1 MSVRLIVILLWII
14 WLAADLVVLQQCSG
28 DVAANLRYLTSW
40 SHIASLIA
48 HHPIL
53 LYLCI
58 SRKSTSYT
66 IWCTYIFCAS
76 GVLLAAILVTF
87 FVVVVIDD
95 ELFSERVDASTLPHY
110 KHHHSGAH
118 ASPLNNVVYFEARGF
133 SDFTSIGTMVTYN
146 NIRHVLPAVL
156 HLLITMEVPFIR
168 SELNKCSSMWIAC
181 LAILLPV
188 VHFSHNGPDGE
199 RSLYRAD
206 PLIPG
211 LTLVGSLCIATF
223 YYKNLGSSQ
232 TRNKDQQDEA
242 DSGSVH
248 QRNDIIFTPVIRL

>member
-1 MSVRLIVILLWII
+1 MSVQLLVVFLWII

-28 DVAANLRYLTSW
+28 DVPANLRYLTSW

-53 LYLCI
+53 FYLCI

-66 IWCTYIFCAS
+66 IWCTYVFCAS

-87 FVVVVIDD
+87 FVVVVNDD

-110 KHHHSGAH
+110 RHHHPGPH
-118 ASPLNNVVYFEARGF
+118 ASPLDNAVYFEARGF
-133 SDFTSIGTMVTYN
+133 LDFTTIGTMVAYN

-168 SELNKCSSMWIAC
+168 SELSKCSFVWIAS
-181 LAILLPV
+181 LAATLPLI
-188 VHFSHNGPDGE
+188 HFLRNGLDGE
-199 RSLYRAD
+199 QSLYRAD
-206 PLIPG
+206 PRVPG
-211 LTLVGSLCIATF
+211 LTLAVSLCIATF
-223 YYKNLGSSQ
+223 YYKNLESPQ
-232 TRNKDQQDEA
+232 TQNQVGHDEA
-242 DSGSVH
+242 GICLGHNKNERS
-248 QRNDIIFTPVIRL
+248 FTPVIRL